1 MYDLIIRCGKIV
13 EPTQTR
19 IADIAV
25 SDGQI
30 VEIAAEIPGNAKL
43 TIDASGLH
51 VLPGVVDTHVH
62 FNEPG
67 RTDWEG
73 IATGS
78 RAIAAG
84 GGTVFCDMPLNSTPP
99 VIDAAAF
106 EAKRRAASEKSC
118 TDFGIWGGLTPNN
131 LANME
136 ELAACGVIGF
146 KAFMTN
152 SGIEDF
158 TFANEETLHAG
169 MQIAARLNLPVAV
182 HAEDEETTAQ
192 FTAEAR
198 KAGKTGVRDYLESRP
213 ASVEII
219 AIERAIRI
227 AQATGCSLHI
237 VHVSMSAGVELV
249 AAARA
254 RGVQVTC
261 ETCPHYLVLCD
272 RDVERLG
279 AVAKCSPVIRDH
291 AEVQKLWQ
299 QVLIHNVDLIASDH
313 SPAPDSM
320 KQGNDFFAIWGGIA
334 GCQSMLP
341 LMLKYGH
348 LGRCMDLKTICKLLS
363 DAPAARFRLPNK
375 GKISVGYDADFALID
390 MTAKEELHSSNL
402 RYRYQSSP
410 YVGLPIHGFIQQTLV
425 RGTSVWG
432 PEANLEFRGKLLK
445 PATN

>member
-1 MYDLIIRCGKIV
+1 MHDLIIRRGKIV

-30 VEIAAEIPGNAKL
+30 IAINAEGSGNAKR

-67 RTDWEG
+67 RTEWEG

-99 VIDAAAF
+99 VIDATAF
-106 EAKRRAASEKSC
+106 EEKHRAALAHSC
-118 TDFGIWGGLTPNN
+118 TDFGIWGGLTPDS
-131 LANME
+131 LPHMP
-136 ELAACGVIGF
+136 ELADSGVIGF

-152 SGIEDF
+152 SGIDDF
-158 TFANEETLHAG
+158 QFADEETLHAG

-182 HAEDEETTAQ
+182 HAEDEDTTAQ
-192 FTAEAR
+192 LTSAAR
-198 KAGKTGVRDYLESRP
+198 NAGKTGVRDYLESRP

-227 AQATGCSLHI
+227 AEITGCSLHI
-237 VHVSMSAGVELV
+237 VHVSTSAGVELV
-249 AAARA
+249 VSARS
-254 RGVQVTC
+254 RGVNVTC

-272 RDVERLG
+272 KDVERLG

-291 AEVQKLWQ
+291 QEVQKLWQ
-299 QVLIHNVDLIASDH
+299 QVLVHNVDFIASDH
-313 SPAPDSM
+313 SPAPALM
-320 KQGNDFFAIWGGIA
+320 KQGDDFFAIWGGIA

-348 LGRCMDLKTICKLLS
+348 LGRCMDLKLICKLLS

-375 GKISVGYDADFALID
+375 GKIAVGYDADLTLVD
-390 MTAKEELHSSNL
+390 MTANQKLQRSDLN
-402 RYRYQSSP
+402 YRHRSSP
-410 YVGLPIHGFIQQTLV
+410 YVGLPIQGFIQQTFV
-425 RGTSVWG
+425 RGTPVWG
-432 PEANLEFRGKLLK
+432 PNANLDFRGKLLK
-445 PATN
+445 SATN